1 MAKSRS
7 ESPLSS
13 IPLLRHVLSEVEGPR
28 GGQGSHERIRQG
40 EETVPGPGRNP
51 IACCHCEE
59 RSDEAI
65 SKMGSLK

>member
-13 IPLLRHVLSEVEGPR
+13 TPLSTKR
-28 GGQGSHERIRQG
+28 GQGNQERIRQG
-40 EETVPGPGRNP
+40 GQNSLARAEANCLSSLR
-51 IACCHCEE
+51 AFYSCHCQE

>member
-1 MAKSRS
+1 MVKSRS

-13 IPLLRHVLSEVEGPR
+13 TPLSTKR
-28 GGQGSHERIRQG
+28 GQGSHERIRQG
-40 EETVPGPGRNP
+40 EQNGLARAEANCLSSLR
-51 IACCHCEE
+51 AFSSCHCEE

>member
-13 IPLLRHVLSEVEGPR
+13 TPLSTKR
-28 GGQGSHERIRQG
+28 GQGNQERIRQG
-40 EETVPGPGRNP
+40 EQNGLARAEAN
-51 IACCHCEE
+51 CEE
-59 RSDEAI
+59 LRFLVLLGTSSAI